1 MRLTIEFDD
10 KYEHL
15 FYDLVIATK
24 STIVEVQSED
34 RTDYPE
40 HILRGIRKGQEQA
53 RNGQTK
59 TYEEVKKLLAERFPP
74 N

>member
-1 MRLTIEFDD
+1 MRLTIEFDE

-15 FYDLVIATK
+15 FYDLVITTK

-34 RTDYPE
+34 QTDYPE
-40 HILRGIRKGQEQA
+40 HVIRGIRKGQEQA

-59 TYEEVKKLLAERFPP
+59 THEEVKKLLAERFPK

>member
-1 MRLTIEFDD
+1 MRLIIEFDE
-10 KYEHL
+10 KHEHL

-24 STIVEVQSED
+24 STIVGVQSED
-34 RTDYPE
+34 RTDFPE
-40 HILRGIRKGQEQA
+40 HVIRGIRKGQEQA